1 MQVASKSHAG
11 KRRKNNED
19 AVLVDAKRA
28 IFIVADGMGG
38 ARAGEMA
45 SRMAVEVT
53 YDHLVS
59 TATPET
65 PLAEIEDQM
74 KTAVLRV
81 HDTIKFSTQNNPALA
96 GMGTT
101 IVIAMVRDN
110 LALICHA
117 GDSRAY
123 LIREDIRQLTPDHS
137 RGAQLVAEEGVAP
150 ADVPKKDWHALTQAL
165 GKSETIQPEINRLNL
180 KPMDILL
187 LCSDGLTDMVSDRKI
202 AKIVK
207 PRREDMLESVADRLV
222 AAALESG
229 GIDNI
234 SVVLVRHEDAG
245 GFFLRTPLLP

>member
-1 MQVASKSHAG
+1 MQVAFKTDAG

-45 SRMAVEVT
+45 SRMAVEIT
-53 YDHLVS
+53 YDHLISAV
-59 TATPET
+59 TPET
-65 PLAEIEDQM
+65 PLAEVETEM
-74 KTAVLRV
+74 KAAVLRV
-81 HDTIKFSTQNNPALA
+81 HETILFSTQNNPALA

-101 IVIAMVRDN
+101 LVLALVRDN

-123 LIREDIRQLTPDHS
+123 LVRKDIRQLTRDHS
-137 RGAQLVAEEGVAP
+137 RGAQMVAEEGVAP
-150 ADVPKKDWHALTQAL
+150 EAVPKKAWHALIQAI
-165 GKSETIQPEINRLNL
+165 GKSETIRPEIHRVNL

-187 LCSDGLTDMVSDRKI
+187 LCSDGLTDMVSDADI
-202 AKIVK
+202 AAIVV
-207 PRREDMLESVADRLV
+207 PQREDMLEAVVDRLV
-222 AAALESG
+222 AAALENG
-229 GIDNI
+229 GIDNV

-245 GFFLRTPLLP
+245 SFFLRTPLLP

>member
-1 MQVASKSHAG
+1 MQAAFKSDAG
-11 KRRKNNED
+11 KRRKTNED

-59 TATPET
+59 VVVPESS
-65 PLAEIEDQM
+65 LAEVEAEM
-74 KTAVLRV
+74 KAAVQRV
-81 HDTIKFSTQNNPALA
+81 HETIKFSTRNNPVLE

-101 IVIAMVRDN
+101 IVMAVVRDN
-110 LALICHA
+110 LALVCHA

-123 LIREDIRQLTPDHS
+123 LIRKRILQLTKDHS
-137 RGAQLVAEEGVAP
+137 RGAQMVAEEGADP
-150 ADVPKKDWHALTQAL
+150 KDVPKKAWHALTQAV
-165 GKSETIQPEINRLNL
+165 GKSEIIAPEINRLNL

-187 LCSDGLTDMVSDRKI
+187 LCTDGLTDMVTDRRI
-202 AKIVK
+202 AEIVV
-207 PRREDMLESVADRLV
+207 PRREDMLESVADELV
-222 AAALESG
+222 AEALKNG
-229 GIDNI
+229 GVDNV

-245 GFFLRTPLLP
+245 SFFLRTPIPL

>member
-1 MQVASKSHAG
+1 MQAAFRSDAG

-19 AVLVDAKRA
+19 AVLIDAKRA

-53 YDHLVS
+53 YDHLVA
-59 TATPET
+59 TVTPET
-65 PLAEIEDQM
+65 PLAEIESQM
-74 KTAVLRV
+74 KTAVHRV
-81 HDTIKFSTQNNPALA
+81 HETIKFSTQNNPALS

-101 IVIAMVRDN
+101 MVMALVRDN
-110 LALICHA
+110 LAIICHA

-123 LIREDIRQLTPDHS
+123 LIRHRIRQITPDHS
-137 RGAQLVAEEGVAP
+137 RGAQMVAEEGVP
-150 ADVPKKDWHALTQAL
+150 PEKVPKKAWHALTQAL
-165 GKSETIQPEINRLNL
+165 GKSDEIHPEINRLNL

-187 LCSDGLTDMVSDRKI
+187 LCSDGLTDMVPDKQI
-202 AKIVK
+202 MQIVG

-222 AAALESG
+222 AAALANG
-229 GIDNI
+229 GIDNV

-245 GFFLRTPLLP
+245 AFFLRTPLP